1 MQDSDKNTVSFS
13 ERNNISP
20 SKKIQRETMDEA
32 LRNGLWNVF
41 CSTLLDS
48 GLVNSKTVFS
58 ILWEDFFKRQN
69 DVFRSMNPHIM
80 RQQFKKDF
88 FEMQWYEVYDLIEF
102 VCKDGNSTLQ
112 PKANLHFII
121 LNEWSFKDYNTKE
134 FIDACNKILE
144 QEISAYRIVGKNVVE
159 TTSKTEIKEIEKAQ
173 QSPIES
179 VNEHLV
185 RALELLSDRD
195 RPDYRNSIKESI
207 SAVESVCK
215 KIVNNDT
222 DTLGQALAKMGK
234 INMFDFHPSMI
245 SAFDKLYGY
254 TSADTGIRHSLQGNE
269 RHIPFEEAM
278 FFLTICSAFVNYLV
292 ALSSKHEINL
302 E

>member
-69 DVFRSMNPHIM
+69 DVFRSMNPHVM

-222 DTLGQALAKMGK
+222 DTFSRW
-234 INMFDFHPSMI
+234 NCTFS
-245 SAFDKLYGY
+245 
-254 TSADTGIRHSLQGNE
+254 
-269 RHIPFEEAM
+269 
-278 FFLTICSAFVNYLV
+278 
-292 ALSSKHEINL
+292 
-302 E
+302 